1 MKHRRK
7 YPRHCCKR
15 CDRMH
20 HTYAAAEKHKRSMMG
35 GKRSAPKRRRAKTG
49 FAAMSMKK
57 RRAIAR
63 KGGRA
68 SARSRGYR

>member
-7 YPRHCCKR
+7 YPRHCCKH
-15 CDRMH
+15 CHIMH
-20 HTYAAAEKHKRSMMG
+20 HTYAAAEKHKRSMG
-35 GKRSAPKRRRAKTG
+35 GARHAPKRRGAKTG